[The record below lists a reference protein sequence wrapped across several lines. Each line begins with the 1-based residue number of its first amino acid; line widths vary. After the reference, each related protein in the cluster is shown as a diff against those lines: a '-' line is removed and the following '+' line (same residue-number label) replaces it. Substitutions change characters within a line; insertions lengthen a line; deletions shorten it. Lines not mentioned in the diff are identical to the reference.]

1 MLALSLTALLLAPQ
15 PQEGQRLVER
25 VQDSVF
31 TVEVHSGTSD
41 AKDVLGSGYLVST
54 PGLVVTNYH
63 VVSAFVDDPKRY
75 QIRVKGGRGAHPAKL
90 KCFDLVNDLALLE
103 IDPPPAAP
111 LARASGDPARG
122 ESIVSLGNPE
132 GLGLSLIEGVFNG
145 YAEKGFVDRLLLSM
159 PLNSGMSGG
168 PILNRAGE
176 VVGTNVAVIWLANSL
191 SFGVPA
197 AKVRALLAAP
207 PVASDE
213 KGLRDETRRQLL
225 ALEQQTTARVITPFV
240 HAQEDAPVSVGA
252 LSLLRPPE
260 LFDCW
265 NSSEVFKDEG
275 VTKLRYGCNLQ
286 FTPAVEKLGEVG
298 SVELQVDHFASRGGS
313 FGFYG
318 ALGAQ
323 AAGDNGITA
332 RDPSNG
338 VLSAPECAVE
348 RVRTAHLDWKV
359 NTCTSAFVK
368 YPGLFNFDLIA
379 TTLSQPRHGAC
390 LTLRAKGLKLES
402 FLSLARAILDTAR
415 LGSAP

>member
-1 MLALSLTALLLAPQ
+1 MVALSLAALLVAPQ

-25 VQDSVF
+25 VKDSVF

-41 AKDVLGSGYLVST
+41 AKDVLGSGYLVSAQ
-54 PGLVVTNYH
+54 GLIVTNYH

-75 QIRVKGGRGAHPAKL
+75 QVRVKGARGTHPAKL
-90 KCFDLVNDLALLE
+90 RTFDLVNDLALLE
-103 IDPPPAAP
+103 IEPLPAAP
-111 LARASGDPARG
+111 LTLASGDPARG

-168 PILNRAGE
+168 PILNRSGE
-176 VVGTNVAVIWLANSL
+176 VVGTNVSVIWLANSL

-197 AKVRALLAAP
+197 AKVRALLSAP
-207 PVASDE
+207 AVATDE
-213 KGLRDETRRQLL
+213 KGLRDEITRQLL
-225 ALEQQTTARVITPFV
+225 ALEQQTAARVVAPFV
-240 HAQEDAPVSVGA
+240 QAKDEAPVSVGA
-252 LSLLRPPE
+252 LRLLRPPE
-260 LFDCW
+260 PFDCW
-265 NSSEVFKDEG
+265 NASEVFKDEG

-323 AAGDNGITA
+323 AAGDNGISA

-348 RVRTAHLDWKV
+348 RVRSAHLDWKV
-359 NTCTSAFVK
+359 NTCTSALVK
-368 YPGLFNFDLIA
+368 HPGLFNFDLVA

-402 FLSLARAILDTAR
+402 FLRLARVILDTAR
-415 LGSAP
+415 LGATP